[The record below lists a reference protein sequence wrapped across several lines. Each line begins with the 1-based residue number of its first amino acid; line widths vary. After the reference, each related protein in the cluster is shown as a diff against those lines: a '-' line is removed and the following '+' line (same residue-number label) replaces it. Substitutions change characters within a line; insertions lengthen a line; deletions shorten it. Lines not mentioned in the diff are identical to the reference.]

1 MRAFEFLREGG
12 WDSTVTQG
20 TVIGPATVKQALAVT
35 QQFTQDFNRYLQDRG
50 LGPVE
55 MGRATGSSA
64 YHDVDTEDKVYG
76 DIDLQMIGP
85 EEQGQSIGQF
95 NSYWN
100 KLAADFVQQHKPAY
114 VHPEESKP
122 GHPIIAVG
130 NDQYVQVDFMWHPER
145 LSHWGAARV
154 TPERGVKGSLMGNMF
169 SVLGELLDMSIQHAG
184 VQLKVV
190 DGQRVPFS
198 KQKNTETVTIST
210 DPNKFILDIFKYEL
224 KQLGI
229 EQPVISPLLQ
239 QNSGIDVDNVKIA
252 TMVAGVKGLAASF
265 EANGMFGQGNL
276 QAFSSAD
283 DFLTKFLQRYQEKA
297 EIDINNKKRDKA
309 QTPAAVARAE
319 ADRQKVLTGLEMVQ
333 GLFR

>member
-20 TVIGPATVKQALAVT
+20 TVIGPGTVKQALSVV

-55 MGRATGSSA
+55 MGRPTGSSA
-64 YHDVDTEDKVYG
+64 YHDVDAEDKVYG

-85 EEQGQSIGQF
+85 EEEGQSIGQF
-95 NSYWN
+95 NGYWN

-122 GHPIIAVG
+122 GHPIIAIG

-169 SVLGELLDMSIQHAG
+169 SVLGELMDMSIQHAG

-198 KQKNTETVTIST
+198 KQKNTETVTVST

-224 KQLGI
+224 KQLGV
-229 EQPVISPLLQ
+229 ERPVISPLLQ
-239 QNSGIDVDNVKIA
+239 KNSGIDVDNVKIA

-265 EANGMFGQGNL
+265 EANDMFGQGNL

-297 EIDINNKKRDKA
+297 EIDINSKKRDKA
-309 QTPAAVARAE
+309 QTPDAVARAE
-319 ADRQKVLTGLEMVQ
+319 ADRQKVLTGLEMVK

>member
-20 TVIGPATVKQALAVT
+20 TVIGPGTVKQALSVV

-55 MGRATGSSA
+55 MGRPTGSSA
-64 YHDVDTEDKVYG
+64 YHDVDAEDKVYG

-85 EEQGQSIGQF
+85 EEEGQSIGQF
-95 NSYWN
+95 NGYWN

-122 GHPIIAVG
+122 GHPIIAIG

-198 KQKNTETVTIST
+198 KQKNTETVTVST

-224 KQLGI
+224 KQLGV
-229 EQPVISPLLQ
+229 EQPVVSPLLQ
-239 QNSGIDVDNVKIA
+239 KNSGIDVDNVKIA
-252 TMVAGVKGLAASF
+252 SMVAGVKGLAASF

-297 EIDINNKKRDKA
+297 EIDINSKKRDKA
-309 QTPAAVARAE
+309 QTPDAVARAE
-319 ADRQKVLTGLEMVQ
+319 ADRQKVLSGLEMVK

>member
-122 GHPIIAVG
+122 GHPIIAIG
-130 NDQYVQVDFMWHPER
+130 NDQHVQVDFMWHPER

-224 KQLGI
+224 KQLGV

-239 QNSGIDVDNVKIA
+239 KNSGIDVDNVKIA

>member
-224 KQLGI
+224 KQLGV

-239 QNSGIDVDNVKIA
+239 KNSGIDVDNVKIA